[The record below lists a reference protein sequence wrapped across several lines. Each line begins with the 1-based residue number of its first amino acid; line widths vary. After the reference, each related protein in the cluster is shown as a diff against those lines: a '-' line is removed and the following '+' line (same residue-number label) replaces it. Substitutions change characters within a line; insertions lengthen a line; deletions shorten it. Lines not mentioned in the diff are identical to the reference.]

1 MPLTALS
8 LQEVLGSPI
17 TQGSFAGEI
26 TLRQSQQADT
36 VELAGVVQDVR
47 LEEFTGRMQGG
58 PLSGL
63 VNLNIYRGVIR
74 DRQLQFLRFSGELR
88 DLDMN
93 PLLHRYGLPD
103 IGGETI
109 QSLSIAG
116 HWHGGSL
123 GGLSQLLLGSR
134 AVDGGLDVRI
144 NSLVVRDNQL
154 TSGNIDLHAEPPTGK
169 PGTIDRQLLLDL
181 LERYLGF
188 QVPAMLARMLP
199 QSVEFVRAE
208 GKLLIDGT
216 RLQILT
222 LPDATSGNG
231 ALLTVRIGG
240 QELPMVRAIEQSF
253 DLTGLMDRARAQAK
267 EWKDKLHHLPD
278 GR

>member
-1 MPLTALS
+1 
-8 LQEVLGSPI
+8 
-17 TQGSFAGEI
+17 
-26 TLRQSQQADT
+26 
-36 VELAGVVQDVR
+36 
-47 LEEFTGRMQGG
+47 
-58 PLSGL
+58 
-63 VNLNIYRGVIR
+63 
-74 DRQLQFLRFSGELR
+74 
-88 DLDMN
+88 
-93 PLLHRYGLPD
+93 
-103 IGGETI
+103 
-109 QSLSIAG
+109 
-116 HWHGGSL
+116 
-123 GGLSQLLLGSR
+123 
-134 AVDGGLDVRI
+134 
-144 NSLVVRDNQL
+144 
-154 TSGNIDLHAEPPTGK
+154 
-169 PGTIDRQLLLDL
+169 
-181 LERYLGF
+181 
-188 QVPAMLARMLP
+188 MLARMLP